1 MIGFF
6 DSGLGGL
13 TVIKEAVNLL
23 PKYSYVY
30 LGDNARTPYGSRSRE
45 TIYRFT
51 VEGVEELFRRGAE
64 LVVLACNTSSSS
76 ALRKIQREFLAKRFP
91 EKKVLGI
98 IVPTVEEIAGQ
109 DLDGRKGLAV
119 GVLAT
124 EATVKSLAYPKEIRK
139 INPAIKV
146 HQEACPLLAPIIEA
160 GEIEWD
166 GLDSVI
172 QKHLARLF
180 LKNPKIDTILLG
192 CTHYAIIENRIRRY
206 VPARVKIVSQGQII
220 ASKLKDYLRR
230 HPEIESKLLKT
241 GERIFLT
248 TDDSKRVKFL
258 TRLFYGEP
266 IDLEKISI
274 GV

>member
-13 TVIKEAVNLL
+13 TVIKEAVKLL

-30 LGDNARTPYGSRSRE
+30 LGDNARTPYGSRNRE

-91 EKKVLGI
+91 EKRVLGI

-109 DLDGRKGLAV
+109 DIGGGKGLAV

-124 EATVKSLAYPKEIRK
+124 EATVKSLAYPKEISK

-166 GLDSVI
+166 GLDSII
-172 QKHLARLF
+172 QKHLTRLF

-206 VPARVKIVSQGQII
+206 VPARVRIVSQGRIV
-220 ASKLKDYLRR
+220 ASKLKDYLGR
-230 HPEIESKLLKT
+230 HQEIEAKISKI

-248 TDDSKRVKFL
+248 TDYSKRVKFL

-266 IDLEKISI
+266 IDLKKISI

>member
-13 TVIKEAVNLL
+13 TVIKEAVKLL

-76 ALRKIQREFLAKRFP
+76 ALRKIQRGFLEKRFP
-91 EKKVLGI
+91 GKRVLGI

-109 DLDGRKGLAV
+109 DFGGGKGLAV

-124 EATVKSLAYPKEIRK
+124 EATVKSLAYPREISK
-139 INPAIKV
+139 INPAVKV

-166 GLDSVI
+166 GLDSII

-206 VPARVKIVSQGQII
+206 APARVRIVSQGRIV
-220 ASKLKDYLRR
+220 ASKLKDYLGR
-230 HPEIESKLLKT
+230 HPEIEAKISKI

-248 TDDSKRVKFL
+248 TDDSKRVRFL
-258 TRLFYGEP
+258 TRLFYGKP

-274 GV
+274 GA

>member
-13 TVIKEAVNLL
+13 TVIKEAVKLL

-91 EKKVLGI
+91 EKRVLGI

-109 DLDGRKGLAV
+109 DIGGGKGLAV

-124 EATVKSLAYPKEIRK
+124 EATVKSLAYPREISK

-146 HQEACPLLAPIIEA
+146 YQEACPLLAPIIEA

-166 GLDSVI
+166 GLDSII

-206 VPARVKIVSQGQII
+206 VPARVRIVSQGRIV
-220 ASKLKDYLRR
+220 ASKLEDYLGR
-230 HPEIESKLLKT
+230 HPEIEAKISKI

-248 TDDSKRVKFL
+248 TDDSKRIKFL

-266 IDLEKISI
+266 IDFKKISI